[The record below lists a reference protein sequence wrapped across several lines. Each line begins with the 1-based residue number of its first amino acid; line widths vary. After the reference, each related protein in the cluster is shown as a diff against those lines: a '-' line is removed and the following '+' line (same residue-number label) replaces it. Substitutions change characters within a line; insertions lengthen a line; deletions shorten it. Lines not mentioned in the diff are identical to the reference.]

1 MAGVTEEYC
10 TIFAEAITVLDGK
23 YKQQSE
29 AQLIQALEIT
39 ELKRKISTLGQ
50 QDYGTRISKMIDI
63 ATKVSMMKLDD
74 KIQEGQNKLQLL
86 HDTSQIKMNTTI
98 SKNGKESKDQR
109 DEVKLL
115 VTRLEKRISELVKDS
130 SKIQKATESV
140 NQAMKE
146 LETLESKI
154 IEIVKSPDQTMDS
167 RIKQLEVISKE
178 SIESLS
184 RIEFFTYLDE
194 FN

>member
-1 MAGVTEEYC
+1 M
-10 TIFAEAITVLDGK
+10 LN
-23 YKQQSE
+23 
-29 AQLIQALEIT
+29 
-39 ELKRKISTLGQ
+39 Q
-50 QDYGTRISKMIDI
+50 QDHGTRISKMIDI

-74 KIQEGQNKLQLL
+74 KIQEGHDKLQLI
-86 HDTSQIKMNTTI
+86 HKASQIKMNTTI

-109 DEVKLL
+109 EEVKLL

-154 IEIVKSPDQTMDS
+154 IEMVKSPDPTMDS

-178 SIESLS
+178 SIE
-184 RIEFFTYLDE
+184 
-194 FN
+194 